1 MDILDELKEEIVECK
16 LIVEIVKEIFL
27 FLLNS
32 CSVDKYV
39 IEGEELDVRK
49 CFDSLFVEVLRL
61 KDNLIV
67 LKDVLEKYNKI
78 LIFVEELLECIEK
91 VLVFCE
97 FIGIIVEKGKD

>member
-39 IEGEELDVRK
+39 IEGEE
-49 CFDSLFVEVLRL
+49 
-61 KDNLIV
+61 
-67 LKDVLEKYNKI
+67 
-78 LIFVEELLECIEK
+78 
-91 VLVFCE
+91 
-97 FIGIIVEKGKD
+97 

>member
-1 MDILDELKEEIVECK
+1 M
-16 LIVEIVKEIFL
+16 
-27 FLLNS
+27 
-32 CSVDKYV
+32 
-39 IEGEELDVRK
+39 
-49 CFDSLFVEVLRL
+49 FVEVLRL